1 LAAGYSQAIGMDT
14 RLQRFDRA
22 VAENEERIHDLNRQA
37 QTYATEYNY
46 RKLND
51 VLKPAERLQ
60 HHNTHPIKIIERT
73 ESKLSSIAKQ
83 VAEEVKQAEKPN
95 QV

>member
-1 LAAGYSQAIGMDT
+1 MDT

-37 QTYATEYNY
+37 QTYAIEYNY

-51 VLKPAERLQ
+51 VLKAAERLQ

-73 ESKLSSIAKQ
+73 ESKLSSVAKQ

-95 QV
+95 QG